1 MQNKLQELTDK
12 LYNEGLSKGRE
23 EGEALLAKAKSQA
36 ADIVAEAE
44 KKAAEIMTKA
54 EKEAEAYK
62 VKVAGDLKMAASQS
76 VQATR
81 KDIEDLVVF
90 KMTGSATEKALSDEA
105 FVKEVIKAVAEKFNA
120 ETAMDLNLVLPE
132 TLKSSLEPFVKNELS
147 TILKGQVNASF
158 SKKIAGGFTIGPKD
172 GSYFISLTDETFK
185 ELISEYLRPATR
197 KLLFGEYYG

>member
-132 TLKSSLEPFVKNELS
+132 TLKSSLESFVKNELS

-197 KLLFGEYYG
+197 KLLFGE

>member
-90 KMTGSATEKALSDEA
+90 KMTGSATEKALSDEV

-132 TLKSSLEPFVKNELS
+132 SLKSSLEPFVKNELS

-185 ELISEYLRPATR
+185 ELISEYLRPAIR
-197 KLLFGEYYG
+197 KLLFGE

>member
-105 FVKEVIKAVAEKFNA
+105 FVKEVAEKFNA

-147 TILKGQVNASF
+147 SILKGQVNASF

-197 KLLFGEYYG
+197 KLLFGE

>member
-81 KDIEDLVVF
+81 QDIEDLVVF
-90 KMTGSATEKALSDEA
+90 KMTGAATEKALSDEA

-132 TLKSSLEPFVKNELS
+132 SLKSSLEPFVKNELS

-197 KLLFGEYYG
+197 KLLFGE

>member
-44 KKAAEIMTKA
+44 KKAAEIMTRA

-90 KMTGSATEKALSDEA
+90 KMTGAATEKALSDEA
-105 FVKEVIKAVAEKFNA
+105 FVKEVIKAVSEKFNA

-132 TLKSSLEPFVKNELS
+132 SLKSSLEPFVKNELS

-197 KLLFGEYYG
+197 RLLFGE

>member
-90 KMTGSATEKALSDEA
+90 KMTGAATEKALSDEA

-132 TLKSSLEPFVKNELS
+132 SLKSSLEPFVKNELS

-197 KLLFGEYYG
+197 KLLFGE

>member
-120 ETAMDLNLVLPE
+120 ETAMDLNLVFPE

-197 KLLFGEYYG
+197 KLLFGE

>member
-197 KLLFGEYYG
+197 KLLFGK

>member
-90 KMTGSATEKALSDEA
+90 KMTGAATEKALSDEA

-132 TLKSSLEPFVKNELS
+132 TLKSSLEPFIKNELS

-197 KLLFGEYYG
+197 KLLFGE

>member
-105 FVKEVIKAVAEKFNA
+105 FVKEVVKAVAEKFNA

-197 KLLFGEYYG
+197 KLLFGE

>member
-90 KMTGSATEKALSDEA
+90 KMTGAATEKALSDEA
-105 FVKEVIKAVAEKFNA
+105 FVKEVIKAVSEKFNA

-132 TLKSSLEPFVKNELS
+132 SLKSSLEPFVKNELS

-197 KLLFGEYYG
+197 KLLFGE

>member
-23 EGEALLAKAKSQA
+23 EGEVLLAKAKSQA

-90 KMTGSATEKALSDEA
+90 KMTGAATEKALSDEA
-105 FVKEVIKAVAEKFNA
+105 FVKEVIKAVSEKFNA

-197 KLLFGEYYG
+197 KLLFGE

>member
-1 MQNKLQELTDK
+1 MENKLQELTDK

-90 KMTGSATEKALSDEA
+90 KMTGAATEKALSDEA

-132 TLKSSLEPFVKNELS
+132 TLKSSLESFVKNELS

-197 KLLFGEYYG
+197 KLLFGE

>member
-90 KMTGSATEKALSDEA
+90 KMTGAATEKALSDEA

-120 ETAMDLNLVLPE
+120 ETSMDLNLVLPE
-132 TLKSSLEPFVKNELS
+132 SLKSSLEPFVKNELS

-197 KLLFGEYYG
+197 KLLFGE

>member
-197 KLLFGEYYG
+197 NLLFGE

>member
-197 KLLFGEYYG
+197 KLLFGE

>member
-172 GSYFISLTDETFK
+172 GSFFISLTDETFK

-197 KLLFGEYYG
+197 KLLFGE

>member
-132 TLKSSLEPFVKNELS
+132 TLKSSLEPFVKNDLS

-197 KLLFGEYYG
+197 KLLFGE

>member
-1 MQNKLQELTDK
+1 MQNKLQELTGK

-185 ELISEYLRPATR
+185 ELISEYLRPATK
-197 KLLFGEYYG
+197 KLLFGE

>member
-90 KMTGSATEKALSDEA
+90 KMTGAATEKALSDEA

-147 TILKGQVNASF
+147 NILKGQVNASF

-197 KLLFGEYYG
+197 KLLFRE

>member
-23 EGEALLAKAKSQA
+23 EGEVLLAKAKSQA

-158 SKKIAGGFTIGPKD
+158 SKKMAGGFTIGPKD

-197 KLLFGEYYG
+197 KLLFGE

>member
-44 KKAAEIMTKA
+44 KRAAEIMTKA

-132 TLKSSLEPFVKNELS
+132 SLKSSLEPFVKNELS
-147 TILKGQVNASF
+147 SILKGQVNASF

-197 KLLFGEYYG
+197 KLLFGE

>member
-1 MQNKLQELTDK
+1 MENKLQELTDK

-90 KMTGSATEKALSDEA
+90 KMTGAATEKALSDEA

-197 KLLFGEYYG
+197 KLLFGE

>member
-147 TILKGQVNASF
+147 IILKGQVNASF
-158 SKKIAGGFTIGPKD
+158 SKKIAGGFTISPKD

-197 KLLFGEYYG
+197 KLLFGE

>member
-132 TLKSSLEPFVKNELS
+132 TLKSTLEPFVKNELS

-197 KLLFGEYYG
+197 KLLFGE

>member
-54 EKEAEAYK
+54 EKEAEAYR

-197 KLLFGEYYG
+197 KLLFGE

>member
-54 EKEAEAYK
+54 EKEAEAYR

-90 KMTGSATEKALSDEA
+90 KMTGAATEKALSDEA

-132 TLKSSLEPFVKNELS
+132 SLKSSLEPFVKNELS

-197 KLLFGEYYG
+197 KLLFGE

>member
-54 EKEAEAYK
+54 EKESEAYK

-90 KMTGSATEKALSDEA
+90 KMTGAATEKALSDEA
-105 FVKEVIKAVAEKFNA
+105 FAKEVIKAVAEKFNA

-132 TLKSSLEPFVKNELS
+132 SLKSSLEPFVKNELS

-197 KLLFGEYYG
+197 KLLFGE

>member
-90 KMTGSATEKALSDEA
+90 KMTGPATEKALSDEA

-132 TLKSSLEPFVKNELS
+132 SLKSSLEPFVKNELS

-197 KLLFGEYYG
+197 KLLFGE

>member
-185 ELISEYLRPATR
+185 ELVSEYLRSATR
-197 KLLFGEYYG
+197 KLLFGE